1 MNKRGRPK
9 GSKLSA
15 ETKAAIGRANEKKAS
30 LELTLRGDRLYLR
43 AKGNQ
48 SVSLE
53 IDVTPVWH
61 FFKKVT
67 DYTTTTAIPLE

>member
-1 MNKRGRPK
+1 MSKK
-9 GSKLSA
+9 GTRLSE
-15 ETKAAIGRANEKKAS
+15 ETKAAISRGNKKHPS
-30 LELTLRGDRLYLR
+30 LEITLRDDRLYLR

-61 FFKKVT
+61 FFKEAT
-67 DYTTTTAIPLE
+67 GYTTTTSTPNE